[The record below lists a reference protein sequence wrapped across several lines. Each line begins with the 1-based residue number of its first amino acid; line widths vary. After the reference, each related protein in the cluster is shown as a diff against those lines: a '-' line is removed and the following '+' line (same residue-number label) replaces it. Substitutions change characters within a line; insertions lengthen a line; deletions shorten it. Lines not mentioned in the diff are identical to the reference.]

1 MRLLSFRVIGHP
13 AVADSSWLEV
23 GPGLNIVRTQQSG
36 QAEALLRALQSI
48 NPPYDL
54 RHKEPFTDFSPYTLG
69 SHHSRRVIPA
79 KKTAALAI
87 FAASPQIIQELAGID
102 PALYETDRIELG
114 RRRDYSRWM
123 NFVELSASSRWQ
135 EIEPLIRALPA
146 HLGPEAA
153 DAVATLQSTMAGL
166 QATDRIKGEVAT
178 QLRQQLESLQD
189 YLPASSHVEID
200 RCYQFIDRARHFRQ
214 AKEAVAARLPLFL
227 TLSATT
233 GSADAETAA
242 CSELLCQL
250 VDRLRSGQADHA
262 AFADRLNQINL
273 DLHTLHP
280 ELKLGFTAQ
289 DDQVLLE
296 IMQDGVPQP
305 ISSLPPIPRVKALL
319 AGFTALHAA
328 LIGCQPIFLLD
339 LQGLELPRQ
348 EYVDLLAVLRGWA
361 SHRQCIVIPNNTLL
375 AQCTSEAAASKP
387 AMITLPERNHS
398 PD

>member
-23 GPGLNIVRTQQSG
+23 GPGLNIVHTRQSG
-36 QAEALLRALQSI
+36 QTAALLRALQSI

-54 RHKEPFTDFSPYTLG
+54 RHKDPFADFSPYTLG
-69 SHHSRRVIPA
+69 SRHSRRVIPA

-87 FAASPQIIQELAGID
+87 FAASPRIVQELADID

-135 EIEPLIRALPA
+135 EIEPLICALLS

-153 DAVATLQSTMAGL
+153 DAVKPLQVTMAGL

-178 QLRQQLESLQD
+178 QLREQLESLRD
-189 YLPASSHVEID
+189 YLPASSQVEID
-200 RCYQFIDRARHFRQ
+200 RCCQSIDRAHHFRQ
-214 AKEAVAARLPLFL
+214 AKEAVAVRLPLFL
-227 TLSATT
+227 ALSVTT
-233 GSADAETAA
+233 ASADPESTGG
-242 CSELLCQL
+242 ELLCQL
-250 VDRLRSGQADHA
+250 ADRLRSGHADHA
-262 AFADRLNQINL
+262 AFANLLNQINL

-280 ELKLGFTAQ
+280 ELNLRFTAQ
-289 DDQVLLE
+289 DDQILLE
-296 IMQDGVPQP
+296 TTRDGVPQP
-305 ISSLPPIPRVKALL
+305 ISRLPPVPRLNTLL
-319 AGFTALHAA
+319 AGFTALHVT

-339 LQGLELPRQ
+339 LQGLELSRQ
-348 EYVDLLAVLRGWA
+348 EHVDLLAILRGWT

-375 AQCTSEAAASKP
+375 SLCSADTASSKP
-387 AMITLPERNHS
+387 AMITLPEKR
-398 PD
+398 